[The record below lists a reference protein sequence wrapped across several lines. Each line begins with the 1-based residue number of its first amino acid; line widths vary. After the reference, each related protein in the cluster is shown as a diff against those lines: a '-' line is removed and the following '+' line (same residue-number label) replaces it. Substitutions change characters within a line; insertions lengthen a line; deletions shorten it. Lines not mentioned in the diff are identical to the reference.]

1 MILDGNNTAGD
12 DDDDGEAGAGKMKV
26 EHSTENTGD
35 TGDTDTAGAL
45 LHTRNTPG
53 EEGRR
58 FLDTLS

>member
-35 TGDTDTAGAL
+35 TDTAGAL
-45 LHTRNTPG
+45 LHTLGTHQERKG
-53 EEGRR
+53 GG
-58 FLDTLS
+58 S

>member
-35 TGDTDTAGAL
+35 TDTAGAL
-45 LHTRNTPG
+45 LHT
-53 EEGRR
+53 
-58 FLDTLS
+58 TLGTHQERKGGGS

>member
-45 LHTRNTPG
+45 LHNTLG
-53 EEGRR
+53 THQERKGGG
-58 FLDTLS
+58 S